1 MNLKEIFLK
10 YIHKFGIFII
20 IFLNI
25 IIICKII
32 LFYQNKKAIVAL
44 NNKIISLESKI
55 IYLKE
60 TINNGL
66 EEKRNQMI
74 ELEKQL
80 SKHSN
85 YVFSLTKFSQPQI
98 VFSENFN

>member
-25 IIICKII
+25 IIICRII
-32 LFYQNKKAIVAL
+32 LFYQNKKAIVDL

-66 EEKRNQMI
+66 EEKRNQ
-74 ELEKQL
+74 K
-80 SKHSN
+80 
-85 YVFSLTKFSQPQI
+85 
-98 VFSENFN
+98 